1 MRTRSRRPTSFQF
14 TPLREG
20 RRRWYAVSLIASV
33 FQFTPLREGR
43 RPSPRTPTSA
53 CGFQFTPLREGR
65 LKAQTGDVQHVV
77 ISIHAPPRGA
87 TNGAL
92 TSATVSTIS
101 IHAPPRGA
109 TRKHSPPRCCRC
121 IFQFTPLREGR
132 PEAVG
137 GAIANQNISIHA
149 PPRGATYFQ
158 CSESIV
164 SKFQFTPLREG
175 RLYSSRYCSAILTN
189 FNSRPSAR
197 GDRVRQVL
205 GQQHHDFNSRPSAR
219 GDDFG
224 CIANQH
230 FVISIHAPPRGA
242 TELVA
247 CRNDVAV
254 HFNSRPSARGDR
266 MAKIVLFASQRISI
280 HAPPRGATRSPARIT
295 WRKR

>member
-121 IFQFTPLREGR
+121 I
-132 PEAVG
+132 
-137 GAIANQNISIHA
+137 
-149 PPRGATYFQ
+149 
-158 CSESIV
+158 
-164 SKFQFTPLREG
+164 FQFTPLREG